1 MEDEQEMIAI
11 KGMEMPKGCVT
22 CPFMQ
27 NGTYKQYCMA
37 QAGEQWHAI
46 TGMDCKT
53 NEELNA
59 WREATCPLME
69 IDPYWEGVMQIYS
82 KQSDKGLREYEM
94 RLYENTSLS
103 QQARLNHLAE
113 ELVDAL
119 MYIQHIKAG
128 MNGAEDDK

>member
-1 MEDEQEMIAI
+1 
-11 KGMEMPKGCVT
+11 
-22 CPFMQ
+22 
-27 NGTYKQYCMA
+27 
-37 QAGEQWHAI
+37 
-46 TGMDCKT
+46 
-53 NEELNA
+53 
-59 WREATCPLME
+59 ME
-69 IDPYWEGVMQIYS
+69 IDTYWEGVMQIYS